1 MSAVGEKIDQFAI
14 PVCNVFKA
22 KLLNDQV
29 CYQVDLNKFSHR
41 NNIEREL
48 EFGFSF
54 MMDFNEDRQVT
65 IDESFTLPNP
75 NANEFTMSRYILKLV
90 TDSNQ
95 HSIHFN
101 TIGRMAL
108 GILHLTIYFLNSSFT
123 C

>member
-14 PVCNVFKA
+14 PVCNVFEA

-29 CYQVDLNKFSHR
+29 CYQVDLNQFSQR

-48 EFGFSF
+48 EFGFNF
-54 MMDFNEDRQVT
+54 LMDFNEDRQVT

-75 NANEFTMSRYILKLV
+75 NANEYTMSRYILKLV

-101 TIGRMAL
+101 TIGMHFMY
-108 GILHLTIYFLNSSFT
+108 INYIYFLYSFFT
-123 C
+123 I

>member
-14 PVCNVFKA
+14 PVCNVFGA

-29 CYQVDLNKFSHR
+29 CYQVDLNQFSQR

-48 EFGFSF
+48 EFGFNF
-54 MMDFNEDRQVT
+54 LMDFNEDRQVT

-75 NANEFTMSRYILKLV
+75 NANEYTMSRYILKLV

-101 TIGRMAL
+101 TIGTHFMY
-108 GILHLTIYFLNSSFT
+108 I
-123 C
+123 